1 MVKQRKGIKMAT
13 LEMASR
19 IANKLRENE
28 EFPMESIL
36 KWFESF
42 KNGDQFG
49 VFYSDTVHSMTL
61 SKCTESQKW
70 SASLNMRESAQFY
83 CNAPDYHTAIKDI
96 IAEMPFAAK
105 LVNSDVDE
113 FVVKM
118 DGDDYYRKWYIVRLL

>member
-1 MVKQRKGIKMAT
+1 MAT

-19 IANKLRENE
+19 IAEKLRENE

-49 VFYSDTVHSMTL
+49 VFYSD
-61 SKCTESQKW
+61 
-70 SASLNMRESAQFY
+70 LNMRESAQFY

>member
-1 MVKQRKGIKMAT
+1 MIYLELELTIPIRDKPFKQMVKQRKGIKMAT

-49 VFYSDTVHSMTL
+49 VFYSD
-61 SKCTESQKW
+61 
-70 SASLNMRESAQFY
+70 LNMRESAQFY